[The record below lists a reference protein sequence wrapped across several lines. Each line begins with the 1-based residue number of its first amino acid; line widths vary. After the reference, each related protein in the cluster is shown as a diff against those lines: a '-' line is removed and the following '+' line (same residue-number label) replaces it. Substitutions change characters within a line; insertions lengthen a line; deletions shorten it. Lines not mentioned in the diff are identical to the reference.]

1 MKINPLNI
9 LLDKNFK
16 TDKQFY
22 FISGNE
28 VTLMEKIKANII
40 EKYKEVEKV
49 QISNIEKI
57 KDFSEENNLFEEKRI
72 FQISNCQGV
81 DKDSLKGLQ
90 SSKCIFIFIQTNS
103 KSTKKIKNLFNKDND
118 CYLIDCYELD
128 KDTRK
133 LILNE
138 FLRKNNLSITK
149 EIYWFL
155 VERLDTRFIFFEN
168 SLNKMLELDKKNIT
182 FENIKKFLAIDD
194 SGKEKVFFY
203 LLKRNREIVQVYRDK
218 IMNSSDVNDLYY
230 YSKFFCYLII
240 DSNSEDEYIKN
251 IPIYLFREKSFLI
264 DIYRKYNN
272 HKKKL
277 LLKLLS
283 STEKVLRRENDLS
296 LVYGLRFLL
305 NIKRITIS

>member
-1 MKINPLNI
+1 
-9 LLDKNFK
+9 
-16 TDKQFY
+16 
-22 FISGNE
+22 
-28 VTLMEKIKANII
+28 
-40 EKYKEVEKV
+40 
-49 QISNIEKI
+49 
-57 KDFSEENNLFEEKRI
+57 
-72 FQISNCQGV
+72 
-81 DKDSLKGLQ
+81 
-90 SSKCIFIFIQTNS
+90 
-103 KSTKKIKNLFNKDND
+103 
-118 CYLIDCYELD
+118 
-128 KDTRK
+128 
-133 LILNE
+133 
-138 FLRKNNLSITK
+138 
-149 EIYWFL
+149 
-155 VERLDTRFIFFEN
+155 
-168 SLNKMLELDKKNIT
+168 MLELDKKNIT

-251 IPIYLFREKSFLI
+251 IPIYLFREKNFLI